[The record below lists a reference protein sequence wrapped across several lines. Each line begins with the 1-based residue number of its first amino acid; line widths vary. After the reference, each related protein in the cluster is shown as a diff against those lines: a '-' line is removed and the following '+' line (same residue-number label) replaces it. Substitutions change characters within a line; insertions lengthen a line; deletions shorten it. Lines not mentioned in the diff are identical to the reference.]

1 MRKIIFLLC
10 YCVYFFTYAQ
20 KWEMKQA
27 PLMTPWS
34 KNIDIHHVLPE
45 YPRPLM
51 QREDWKNLNGVWEFE
66 MSTEGDLLPTKR
78 KLHEKIL
85 VPYPWESALSGV
97 RRQLSTQ
104 RAWYKR
110 TFTLPKEWSPQRR
123 IRSILFQY
131 NILS

>member
-1 MRKIIFLLC
+1 MLLRI
-10 YCVYFFTYAQ
+10 FFTYAQ

-66 MSTEGDLLPTKR
+66 MSTEGDLLPTKENFMKNPR
-78 KLHEKIL
+78 SLSMGIGSFWSKKTTI
-85 VPYPWESALSGV
+85 YPTGMVQTNFYSSQRME
-97 RRQLSTQ
+97 RQEYHS
-104 RAWYKR
+104 K
-110 TFTLPKEWSPQRR
+110 FWSR
-123 IRSILFQY
+123 
-131 NILS
+131 

>member
-51 QREDWKNLNGVWEFE
+51 QREDWKNLLS
-66 MSTEGDLLPTKR
+66 ST
-78 KLHEKIL
+78 
-85 VPYPWESALSGV
+85 
-97 RRQLSTQ
+97 
-104 RAWYKR
+104 YKCN
-110 TFTLPKEWSPQRR
+110 FLGADNKQ
-123 IRSILFQY
+123 
-131 NILS
+131 